1 MEVSVPKEWAGIGD
15 RVRIKMEGD
24 TQEGIVIP
32 EAAIMTKYLVP
43 TVFTVENGK
52 AVSKTVKVL
61 ARGNGKVLVEG
72 LPIGTKIVTAG
83 KDRVTEG
90 QIVE

>member
-32 EAAIMTKYLVP
+32 ESAIMTKYLVP
-43 TVFTVENGK
+43 TVFTIENGK
-52 AVSKTVKVL
+52 AVAKTVKVL
-61 ARGNGKVLVEG
+61 SRGNGKVLVEG
-72 LPIGTKIVTAG
+72 LSIGTKIVTAG
-83 KDRVTEG
+83 KDRMTEG